1 MMNIKLKIKQNK
13 KRNRNEIYAWVQ
25 RHEDFRG
32 DIEQIFQFFQDQL
45 TYKKIWRFHKYYKIT
60 SENPAIMISFIST
73 IQDLIPEIYFN
84 SEESIDI
91 EEYAKN

>member
-1 MMNIKLKIKQNK
+1 MIIKLKIRWNIKAK
-13 KRNRNEIYAWVQ
+13 RNEIYVWVQ
-25 RHEDFRG
+25 RHEDFKI

-60 SENPAIMISFIST
+60 SENPAIMISFVST
-73 IQDLIPEIYFN
+73 IQELIPEIYFN

>member
-1 MMNIKLKIKQNK
+1 MNIKLKIRQNK

-25 RHEDFRG
+25 RHEDISG
-32 DIEQIFQFFQDQL
+32 DIEQIFQFFQDKL
-45 TYKKIWRFHKYYKIT
+45 AYKKIWRFHKYYKIT

>member
-1 MMNIKLKIKQNK
+1 MIIKLKIRWNK
-13 KRNRNEIYAWVQ
+13 KENRNEIYAWVQ
-25 RHEDFRG
+25 RHEDFKD

-45 TYKKIWRFHKYYKIT
+45 TYKKIWSFHKYYKVT
-60 SENPAIMISFIST
+60 SENPAKMISFIST

-84 SEESIDI
+84 TEESINI

>member
-1 MMNIKLKIKQNK
+1 MIIKLKIRKNK
-13 KRNRNEIYAWVQ
+13 KRKTYEIYAWVQ
-25 RHEDFRG
+25 RHEDFIG
-32 DIEQIFQFFQDQL
+32 EIEQMFQFFQDQL
-45 TYKKIWRFHKYYKIT
+45 NYKKIWRFHKYYKIT

>member
-1 MMNIKLKIKQNK
+1 MMIIKLKIRQNK
-13 KRNRNEIYAWVQ
+13 KINRNDIYAWVQ
-25 RHEDFRG
+25 RHEDFKS

-45 TYKKIWRFHKYYKIT
+45 NYKKIWRFHKYYKIT

-73 IQDLIPEIYFN
+73 IQDLIPEIYFK

>member
-1 MMNIKLKIKQNK
+1 MIIKLKIRPNK

-32 DIEQIFQFFQDQL
+32 DIEQVFQFFQDQIR
-45 TYKKIWRFHKYYKIT
+45 YKKVRRLHKFFKVT
-60 SENPAIMISFIST
+60 SENQAIMMSFLTT

-91 EEYAKN
+91 EEYTKI

>member
-1 MMNIKLKIKQNK
+1 MIIKLKIRQNK
-13 KRNRNEIYAWVQ
+13 KRSRNEIYAWVQ
-25 RHEDFRG
+25 MHEDFKG

-45 TYKKIWRFHKYYKIT
+45 TYKKIWRFHKYYIIT
-60 SENPAIMISFIST
+60 SKNPATMISFFST

-91 EEYAKN
+91 EK

>member
-1 MMNIKLKIKQNK
+1 MILKLKIKQNK
-13 KRNRNEIYAWVQ
+13 KRNINEIYVWVQ

-45 TYKKIWRFHKYYKIT
+45 TYKKIWRFHKYFKVT
-60 SENPAIMISFIST
+60 SENQAIMMSFFST

-91 EEYAKN
+91 EEYTKI

>member
-1 MMNIKLKIKQNK
+1 MILKLKIRQNK
-13 KRNRNEIYAWVQ
+13 KKDRNAIYAWVQ
-25 RHEDFRG
+25 RHEDITG

-60 SENPAIMISFIST
+60 SKKPAIMISFIST